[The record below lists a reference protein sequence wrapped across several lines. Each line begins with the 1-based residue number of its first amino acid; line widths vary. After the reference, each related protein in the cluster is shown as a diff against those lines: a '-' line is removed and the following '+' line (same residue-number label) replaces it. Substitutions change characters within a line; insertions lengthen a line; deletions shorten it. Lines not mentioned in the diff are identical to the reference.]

1 MTLSTFPFP
10 FRFLFHSNFLRRPVA
25 HIQLY
30 INDNL
35 KAQCLICTILYNLKV
50 NLVPVSI
57 CMVVNI
63 PWQIMERFGEIRI
76 IVRSGLGLWLALGLR
91 LKWLW

>member
-1 MTLSTFPFP
+1 MYYI
-10 FRFLFHSNFLRRPVA
+10 
-25 HIQLY
+25 IQ
-30 INDNL
+30 
-35 KAQCLICTILYNLKV
+35 LKV

-63 PWQIMERFGEIRI
+63 PWQIMERFGEIRV

-91 LKWLW
+91 LHGTKVAVVTLYRLHSWQTVHGLCCILQMVPLIKFR